1 MLRDAKSLTTKIK
14 NKENMVTAWYSINY
28 NNNNNA
34 NLGSAEKLQFLEL
47 VLQGLSVTSKAMS
60 HIGYT

>member
-14 NKENMVTAWYSINY
+14 NKENMVTDWYSINY
-28 NNNNNA
+28 NNNN
-34 NLGSAEKLQFLEL
+34 EKLQFLEL
-47 VLQGLSVTSKAMS
+47 VLQGLSVRNKAMR